1 VGVDSRVVRCGGCG
15 GGVFVE
21 ERSGVAAASTLVANT
36 VDPRNRG
43 HSSLF
48 SPHFDL
54 RSEEIEEGG
63 GSYDIQ
69 KLFAAS
75 VQSSTLFLST

>member
-1 VGVDSRVVRCGGCG
+1 MGVDSRVVRCGGCG
-15 GGVFVE
+15 GGVSVE

-36 VDPRNRG
+36 VDARNRG

-54 RSEEIEEGG
+54 RGEEQGG
-63 GSYDIQ
+63 
-69 KLFAAS
+69 
-75 VQSSTLFLST
+75 